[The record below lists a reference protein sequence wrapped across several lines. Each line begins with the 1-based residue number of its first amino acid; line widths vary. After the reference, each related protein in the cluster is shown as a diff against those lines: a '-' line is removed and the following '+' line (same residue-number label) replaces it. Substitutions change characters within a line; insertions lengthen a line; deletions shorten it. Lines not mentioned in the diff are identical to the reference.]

1 MFNDK
6 RIAVVIPSY
15 KVANHIKEVV
25 SSLPSFVDH
34 IIVVDDACPQHSGG
48 IVKELGFQKVMVV
61 EHECNMGVG
70 GAVLTGYQEALRLQ
84 CDVMVKVDGDG
95 QMDPAYV
102 EAMIRPIVE
111 KKADYTKGNR
121 FTDFNALKNMPRI
134 RLFGNSLLSF
144 MVKLSSGYWNVMDPT
159 NGFTAIDSE
168 SARRLEFPKIAK
180 RYFFESDMLIH
191 LNIMNRV
198 VKDVPIPA
206 RYGEEKSSL
215 SITKVLFSFPQKL
228 LGGLGKRIFMKYFIY
243 DFNMASVYLL
253 FGLPMFVFG
262 VFFGSYRWYLGVSE
276 NIDNPTGTVMLSVL
290 PIILGVQFLLQA
302 VSIDIQNIPRKEK

>member
-15 KVANHIKEVV
+15 KVAKHIEEVV
-25 SSLPSFVDH
+25 RSLPTFVDH
-34 IIVVDDACPQHSGG
+34 IIVVDDACPQHSGK
-48 IVKELGFQKVMVV
+48 IIKELGLPKVTVV
-61 EHECNMGVG
+61 EHEYNMGVG
-70 GAVLTGYQEALRLQ
+70 GAVLTGYQEAFRLQ
-84 CDVMVKVDGDG
+84 CDVIVKVDGDG

-102 EAMIRPIVE
+102 ETMIRPIVE
-111 KKADYTKGNR
+111 EKADYTKGNR

-168 SARRLEFPKIAK
+168 SARRLEFKKIAK

-191 LNIMNRV
+191 LNIMNGV
-198 VKDVPIPA
+198 VRDVPIPA
-206 RYGEEKSSL
+206 RYGEEESSL
-215 SITKVLFSFPQKL
+215 SISKVLFSFPQKL
-228 LGGLGKRIFMKYFIY
+228 FFGLGKRIFMKYFIY

-262 VFFGSYRWYLGVSE
+262 VLFGLYHWYLGVSG
-276 NIDNPTGTVMLSVL
+276 NIDTPTGTVMLSVL